1 MPHHRRRDVAPAYLI
16 RQAHVSAQGAHT
28 KLSDKEGRLITLEQD
43 KPLQDAKLTALETD
57 KAIKDTKVAAL
68 EADKIVK
75 DTKITALESSSV
87 GIVDGGRANLQHVEA
102 TAINGGNAST
112 T

>member
-1 MPHHRRRDVAPAYLI
+1 MPHHRRRDTVPAYLI

-28 KLSDKEGRLITLEQD
+28 KLSSKDQRLIALESD
-43 KPLQDAKLTALETD
+43 KPLQDAKLTALESD

-75 DTKITALESSSV
+75 DTKVAELEASAV

-102 TAINGGNAST
+102 TAINGGNASLT
-112 T
+112 

>member
-28 KLSDKEGRLITLEQD
+28 KLSDKEGRLVTLEQD
-43 KPLQDAKLTALETD
+43 KPLQDAKLTALEAD
-57 KAIKDTKVAAL
+57 KIVKDTKVAAL
-68 EADKIVK
+68 EA
-75 DTKITALESSSV
+75 SSV

-102 TAINGGNAST
+102 TAINGGNASLT
-112 T
+112 

>member
-1 MPHHRRRDVAPAYLI
+1 MAQLQQASQRAHLTATR
-16 RQAHVSAQGAHT
+16 AHV
-28 KLSDKEGRLITLEQD
+28 KLDSKEQRITI
-43 KPLQDAKLTALETD
+43 LETD
-57 KAIKDTKVAAL
+57 KIAKDTRMN
-68 EADKIVK
+68 
-75 DTKITALESSSV
+75 ALESSAV

>member
-1 MPHHRRRDVAPAYLI
+1 MPHHRRRDSVQVQQLLQHTHLHAT
-16 RQAHVSAQGAHT
+16 RAHN
-28 KLSDKEGRLITLEQD
+28 KLDLKDERITV
-43 KPLQDAKLTALETD
+43 LETD
-57 KAIKDTKVAAL
+57 KIDKDTRMTAL
-68 EADKIVK
+68 EAS
-75 DTKITALESSSV
+75 AV

>member
-1 MPHHRRRDVAPAYLI
+1 MPHPRRRDVAPAYLI

-43 KPLQDAKLTALETD
+43 KPLQDAK
-57 KAIKDTKVAAL
+57 
-68 EADKIVK
+68 
-75 DTKITALESSSV
+75 ITALESSSV

>member
-28 KLSDKEGRLITLEQD
+28 KLSDKDGRLVVLEQD
-43 KPLQDAKLTALETD
+43 KVVKDTKLTALESD

-75 DTKITALESSSV
+75 DTKVAALEASSV
-87 GIVDGGRANLQHVEA
+87 GIVDGGRASLQHVEA

>member
-28 KLSDKEGRLITLEQD
+28 KLSSKDQRLIALESD
-43 KPLQDAKLTALETD
+43 KPLQDAKITALEAD
-57 KAIKDTKVAAL
+57 KAIKDTKVSAL
-68 EADKIVK
+68 EAS
-75 DTKITALESSSV
+75 AV